1 MTAYLNYVFNQTS
14 SQTPTIPN
22 KELFISQPPGPAILV
37 WTNTNVFP
45 NLTGVSVVSELN
57 SVGMNSNSV
66 RSTNLISNLS
76 QTITN
81 TGNQNR
87 STLPFLDIKYDF
99 PNDLL
104 IINGTNYTVTT
115 GGDYIATQFNLS
127 TTGSRTKSVNSSTSV
142 TDPFHIW
149 SRDFFSGSMVKKLDI
164 DMASYDSSNNTFTGL
179 FEIKRSANS
188 NFNNWQPYTDDKPNY
203 EMVMALADELNIP
216 FHTIHHNEVQ
226 ERVIDESK
234 LVNVYSYTPQAGQ
247 SWNDF
252 RSFNNRQQVSA
263 KQTLALL

>member
-37 WTNTNVFP
+37 WTNHDAFP
-45 NLTGVSVVSELN
+45 SLTGVSVVSELN
-57 SVGMNSNSV
+57 SVGMNTNTV
-66 RSTNLISNLS
+66 RSTNLITKLS
-76 QTITN
+76 QAIMN
-81 TGNQNR
+81 TGNQNS

-104 IINGTNYTVTT
+104 IINDIHYSVTT
-115 GGDYIATQFNLS
+115 GGKYIADQFNLS
-127 TTGSRTKSVNSSTSV
+127 TKDSLTKSINNSNSV
-142 TDPFHIW
+142 TDAFHIW
-149 SRDFFSGSMVKKLDI
+149 SRNFFSGSMVKKFDI
-164 DMASYDSSNNTFTGL
+164 DMASYDSSKNIFTAL
-179 FEIKRSANS
+179 FEIKRSAKF
-188 NFNNWQPYTDDKPNY
+188 NFNNWQPFPNDKPNY
-203 EMVMALADELNIP
+203 EMIMALADELNIP
-216 FHTIHHNEVQ
+216 FYTIHHDEVHQ
-226 ERVIDESK
+226 RVIDENK
-234 LVNVYSYTPQAGQ
+234 LVNLYSYIPQSGQ